1 MKRGAKRSSRE
12 GEETPGARSRTK
24 DAKEMQAA
32 EEEARHLR
40 ELEEQKRKEAEE
52 EEEEDDDDSWEDE
65 AGEGDAVEDG
75 EDEEEEII
83 EASDEDDD
91 EYAEFQKE
99 SAVNV
104 TKGIK
109 SISFKDAGHADGDG
123 ETGET
128 GAGEVSIWRGDL
140 EEEATMAEGG
150 GDSSSGAEGGA
161 LMKLEFSNKA
171 YDAFF
176 QLRTEY
182 PCLSFDIVKDN
193 KDNHTRYPLST
204 LLVCG
209 TQADENAR
217 NELLLLHITNMC
229 RTKFDVASDNESE
242 EEDYIG
248 DEGASGDDEDGDEAE
263 EVNDG
268 EPVVHHRTIKHY
280 GTANR
285 VRCCPQNNPASG
297 SQLVAVWSDA
307 GHVQVFDVESDV
319 RALTDFSNWSKEQAQ
334 SWKKPEQ
341 AGQKKAQ
348 PLKFCTPSTSHKT
361 EGYGLDWSP
370 VKQHVFA
377 SGDCAGALFVWQPTE
392 DGRWKNAA
400 SSTVAGAMS
409 IEEIQWSPT
418 QADVLITARAGGVV
432 EVWDTRDMRASKISF
447 QADPSDINVADWNR
461 ARQASHLLVTGAE
474 SGAVAVWDLR
484 RVASADPIQRI
495 ALHRKAI
502 TSVEF
507 APHNESVLSV
517 ASDDG
522 RCTLWDLSL
531 ERDANEEQEA
541 VGELFSSKL
550 KEYPDQLM
558 FQHQGLVHPKE
569 AHWHMQI
576 PGLVVTTDYEGLNLF
591 RPMNW
596 KSLMR

>member
-1 MKRGAKRSSRE
+1 MRRGAKRVSRD
-12 GEETPGARSRTK
+12 GESVPLTRIRTK
-24 DAKEMQAA
+24 DAVEMQN
-32 EEEARHLR
+32 EEEDRRQR
-40 ELEEQKRKEAEE
+40 ELEEVKRQTEM
-52 EEEEDDDDSWEDE
+52 EDSGDSWEDD
-65 AGEGDAVEDG
+65 EGDLDGGIEEDS
-75 EDEEEEII
+75 DVDEEII

-99 SAVNV
+99 SLAHV

-109 SISFKDAGHADGDG
+109 SISFKEADDGGDD
-123 ETGET
+123 ETGDAAAVT
-128 GAGEVSIWRGDL
+128 VWRGDI
-140 EEEATMAEGG
+140 EDTAAGEAEGG
-150 GDSSSGAEGGA
+150 EPV
-161 LMKLEFSNKA
+161 KLEFSNKA

-182 PCLSFDIVKDN
+182 PCLSFDVVKDN
-193 KDNHTRYPLST
+193 KDNHTKYPLST
-204 LLVCG
+204 VLVCG
-209 TQADENAR
+209 TQAGEQSR
-217 NELLLLHITNMC
+217 NELLVLYVTNMC
-229 RTKFDVASDNESE
+229 RTKYDVASDNDSE
-242 EEDYIG
+242 EEFIG
-248 DEGASGDDEDGDEAE
+248 DEDDSEEDEDDEAGED
-263 EVNDG
+263 VNDG
-268 EPVVHHRTIKHY
+268 EPVVHHRAIKHY

-285 VRCCPQNNPASG
+285 VRCCPHNNPATG
-297 SQLVAVWSDA
+297 SQFVAVWSDA
-307 GHVQVFDVESDV
+307 GHVQVFDIESEV
-319 RALTDFSNWSKEQAQ
+319 RALTDFSNWSKEQSQMWKRQ
-334 SWKKPEQ
+334 S
-341 AGQKKAQ
+341 AGGPSNKAQ
-348 PLKFCTPSTSHKT
+348 PLKFCSPSTTHKT

-370 VKQHVFA
+370 VQANVFA
-377 SGDCAGALFVWQPTE
+377 SGDCAGSLFVWQPTD
-392 DGRWKNAA
+392 DGRWKSAA
-400 SSTVAGAMS
+400 SSTAPGAMS

-432 EVWDTRDMRASKISF
+432 EVWDARDMRACKISF

-484 RVASADPIQRI
+484 RIATPEPIQRI
-495 ALHRKAI
+495 ALHKKAV

-507 APHNESVLSV
+507 SPHNESVLSV

-531 ERDANEEQEA
+531 ERDASEEQEA
-541 VGELFSSKL
+541 VGELFCGQL

-558 FQHQGLVHPKE
+558 FHHQGLVHPKE

-576 PGLVVTTDYEGLNLF
+576 PGMVVTTDYEGLNLF

>member
-1 MKRGAKRSSRE
+1 MRRGAKRSSRD
-12 GEETPGARSRTK
+12 GEDVPGTRARTK
-24 DAKEMQAA
+24 DAEEMRK
-32 EEEARHLR
+32 EEARRQR
-40 ELEEQKRKEAEE
+40 ELEEAKQQAELE
-52 EEEEDDDDSWEDE
+52 DDDSWEDDDSDAE
-65 AGEGDAVEDG
+65 DIDDGDGD
-75 EDEEEEII
+75 EEEII

-99 SAVNV
+99 SSAHITN
-104 TKGIK
+104 GIK
-109 SISFKDAGHADGDG
+109 SISFK
-123 ETGET
+123 E
-128 GAGEVSIWRGDL
+128 AGEAGADDDDEAGGAAAVSVWRGDI
-140 EEEATMAEGG
+140 EGAAVGEAEGG
-150 GDSSSGAEGGA
+150 EPI
-161 LMKLEFSNKA
+161 KLEFSNKA

-182 PCLSFDIVKDN
+182 PCLSFDVVKDN
-193 KDNHTRYPLST
+193 KDNHTKYPLST
-204 LLVCG
+204 VLVCG
-209 TQADENAR
+209 TQADQQAR
-217 NELLLLHITNMC
+217 NELLVLYVTNMC
-229 RTKFDVASDNESE
+229 RTKYDVASDNDS

-248 DEGASGDDEDGDEAE
+248 EEDDSEEDEDDEAGED
-263 EVNDG
+263 VNAG
-268 EPVVHHRTIKHY
+268 EPVVHHRVIKHY

-297 SQLVAVWSDA
+297 SQLVAVWSEA
-307 GHVQVFDVESDV
+307 GHVQVFDIESEV

-334 SWKKPEQ
+334 VWKQ
-341 AGQKKAQ
+341 QSAGGQSKKAQ

-370 VKQHVFA
+370 VQASVFA
-377 SGDCAGALFVWQPTE
+377 SGDCAGSLFVWQPTD
-392 DGRWKNAA
+392 DGRWKSAA
-400 SSTVAGAMS
+400 SSTVPGAMS

-418 QADVLITARAGGVV
+418 QADVLITARAGGLV
-432 EVWDTRDMRASKISF
+432 EVWDTRDMRACKISF

-484 RVASADPIQRI
+484 RIATPEPIQRI
-495 ALHRKAI
+495 ALHKKAI

-517 ASDDG
+517 VSDDG

-531 ERDANEEQEA
+531 ERDFNEEQEA
-541 VGELFSSKL
+541 VGELFSGKL

-558 FQHQGLVHPKE
+558 FHHQGLVHPKE
-569 AHWHMQI
+569 AHWHTQV
-576 PGLVVTTDYEGLNLF
+576 PGMVVTTDYEGLNLF

>member
-1 MKRGAKRSSRE
+1 MKRGSKRSSRE
-12 GEETPGARSRTK
+12 GEEVPGPRLRTK
-24 DAKEMQAA
+24 DAQEMQAA
-32 EEEARHLR
+32 EEAARRQR
-40 ELEEQKRKEAEE
+40 ELEEQQRLQQEAE
-52 EEEEDDDDSWEDE
+52 DDEDSWEDE
-65 AGEGDAVEDG
+65 DEGDVVDEEED
-75 EDEEEEII
+75 EEEII

-99 SAVNV
+99 SMSSAQVA
-104 TKGIK
+104 KGIK
-109 SISFKDAGHADGDG
+109 SISFKDADG
-123 ETGET
+123 EDAAANGAGA
-128 GAGEVSIWRGDL
+128 GAGEVSVWRGDV
-140 EEEATMAEGG
+140 EAATAEDG
-150 GDSSSGAEGGA
+150 SPV
-161 LMKLEFSNKA
+161 KLEFSNKA

-182 PCLSFDIVKDN
+182 PCLSFDVVRDN
-193 KDNHTRYPLST
+193 KDNHTKYPLST

-209 TQADENAR
+209 TQADDCAR
-217 NELLLLHITNMC
+217 NELLVLHVTNMC
-229 RTKFDVASDNESE
+229 RTKYDVASDNDSE

-248 DEGASGDDEDGDEAE
+248 DEGDSDDDDDEAGE

-268 EPVVHHRTIKHY
+268 EPVVHHRVIKHY

-307 GHVQVFDVESDV
+307 GHVQVFDLESDV

-334 SWKKPEQ
+334 TWKKPEQ

-348 PLKFCTPSTSHKT
+348 PLKFCTPSTSHRT

-370 VKQHVFA
+370 VRPHVFA
-377 SGDCAGALFVWQPTE
+377 SGDCAGALFIWQPSE
-392 DGRWKNAA
+392 DGRWKSAA

-432 EVWDTRDMRASKISF
+432 EVWDTRDMRASKIRF
-447 QADPSDINVADWNR
+447 QADATDINVADWNR

-474 SGAVAVWDLR
+474 SGTVAVWDLR
-484 RVASADPIQRI
+484 RIANADPIQRI
-495 ALHRKAI
+495 ALHKKAI

-517 ASDDG
+517 VSDDG

-541 VGELFSSKL
+541 VGELFSGKL

>member
-1 MKRGAKRSSRE
+1 MKRGAKRASRE
-12 GEETPGARSRTK
+12 GEEVPGARSRTK
-24 DAKEMQAA
+24 DAQEMQAA
-32 EEEARHLR
+32 EEEARRQR
-40 ELEEQKRKEAEE
+40 ELSEQRRRKEEAEAEE
-52 EEEEDDDDSWEDE
+52 DSWEDDDDAVEGDVEEGDFIEDE
-65 AGEGDAVEDG
+65 

-83 EASDEDDD
+83 EASDDDD

-99 SAVNV
+99 SSANM

-109 SISFKDAGHADGDG
+109 SISFRDAGLADGEEEAG
-123 ETGET
+123 
-128 GAGEVSIWRGDL
+128 GAGEVSVWRGDI
-140 EEEATMAEGG
+140 EEAAVAEGG
-150 GDSSSGAEGGA
+150 EGGA
-161 LMKLEFSNKA
+161 PMKLEFSNKA

-182 PCLSFDIVKDN
+182 PCLSFDVVKDN
-193 KDNHTRYPLST
+193 KDNHTKYPLST

-209 TQADENAR
+209 TQADDNAR
-217 NELLLLHITNMC
+217 NELLILHVTNMC
-229 RTKFDVASDNESE
+229 RTKYDVASDNESE

-248 DEGASGDDEDGDEAE
+248 DEGDSDDDDDDEAGE

-268 EPVVHHRTIKHY
+268 EPVVHHRAIKHY

-285 VRCCPQNNPASG
+285 VRCCPQNNPSSG

-307 GHVQVFDVESDV
+307 GHVQVFDIESDV

-334 SWKKPEQ
+334 AWKKPER

-370 VKQHVFA
+370 VQSHVFA

-418 QADVLITARAGGVV
+418 QADVLITTRAGGVV
-432 EVWDTRDMRASKISF
+432 EVWDTRDMRTSKINF
-447 QADPSDINVADWNR
+447 QADPTDINVADWNR

-484 RVASADPIQRI
+484 RIAAASDPIQRI
-495 ALHRKAI
+495 ALHKKAI

-517 ASDDG
+517 VSDDG

-541 VGELFSSKL
+541 VGELFSGKL

>member
-12 GEETPGARSRTK
+12 DEEVPGSRLRTK
-24 DAKEMQAA
+24 DAAQMQAEETA
-32 EEEARHLR
+32 RRQREREEE
-40 ELEEQKRKEAEE
+40 EQRRAA
-52 EEEEDDDDSWEDE
+52 EEEDDDDSWEDDDDDV
-65 AGEGDAVEDG
+65 ADDVVED
-75 EDEEEEII
+75 EDEEEII
-83 EASDEDDD
+83 EASDDDDD

-99 SAVNV
+99 SSASVA
-104 TKGIK
+104 KGIK
-109 SISFKDAGHADGDG
+109 SITFKEAGQAGGDDDDAENGA
-123 ETGET
+123 
-128 GAGEVSIWRGDL
+128 GAGEVSVWRGDI
-140 EEEATMAEGG
+140 EEAAMAAGG
-150 GDSSSGAEGGA
+150 VDGAPV
-161 LMKLEFSNKA
+161 KLEFSNKA

-182 PCLSFDIVKDN
+182 PCLSFDVVKDN
-193 KDNHTRYPLST
+193 KDNHTKYPLST

-217 NELLLLHITNMC
+217 NELLILHVTNMC
-229 RTKFDVASDNESE
+229 RTKYDVASDNESE

-248 DEGASGDDEDGDEAE
+248 DEGDSDEDDDVDGE

-268 EPVVHHRTIKHY
+268 EPVVHHRAIKHY

-307 GHVQVFDVESDV
+307 GHVQVFDLESDL

-334 SWKKPEQ
+334 AWKKPEQ
-341 AGQKKAQ
+341 ASQKKSQ
-348 PLKFCTPSTSHKT
+348 PLKFCTPATSHKT

-370 VKQHVFA
+370 VQEHVFA
-377 SGDCAGALFVWQPTE
+377 SGDCAGALFVWQPAE

-400 SSTVAGAMS
+400 SSTTAGAAS

-418 QADVLITARAGGVV
+418 QASVLITARAGGVV
-432 EVWDTRDMRASKISF
+432 EVWDTRDMRTSKISF

-461 ARQASHLLVTGAE
+461 ARQASHLLATGAE

-484 RVASADPIQRI
+484 RIASADPIQRI
-495 ALHRKAI
+495 ALHKKAI
-502 TSVEF
+502 TGVEF

-517 ASDDG
+517 VSDDG

-531 ERDANEEQEA
+531 ERDVNEEQEA
-541 VGELFSSKL
+541 VGELFSGKL

-569 AHWHMQI
+569 AHWHVQI